1 MQYKRAVLVRGRL
14 FLLCL
19 SVYCILLYFSIFIH
33 CPSFTSACCKSK
45 FQYFHVLQ
53 SLSSALPPSFS
64 NPKALHGNAEPS
76 VSGRLQ
82 CSIEFLH
89 IEPLHAL
96 HFLFLQGKL
105 FSIYMLGVHV
115 DECHFIV
122 PEHFSIEFFFVLN
135 VKTSCECKILFCGPD
150 SQFFVKLPDC
160 GLFRLIPSLN
170 MSGGRGIEPP
180 RETIFLSGALL

>member
-1 MQYKRAVLVRGRL
+1 MRAAL

-19 SVYCILLYFSIFIH
+19 STAFFYTLAFSYIVH
-33 CPSFTSACCKSK
+33 ASLPVPGTSTCCKSR

-64 NPKALHGNAEPS
+64 NPKALHRDAEPL

-82 CSIEFLH
+82 RCIQFLH

-105 FSIYMLGVHV
+105 FSIYRLGVHV
-115 DECHFIV
+115 DKRHFIIA
-122 PEHFSIEFFFVLN
+122 EHFSIEFFFVLN
-135 VKTSCECKILFCGPD
+135 IKTSGECKIL
-150 SQFFVKLPDC
+150 L
-160 GLFRLIPSLN
+160 
-170 MSGGRGIEPP
+170 
-180 RETIFLSGALL
+180 